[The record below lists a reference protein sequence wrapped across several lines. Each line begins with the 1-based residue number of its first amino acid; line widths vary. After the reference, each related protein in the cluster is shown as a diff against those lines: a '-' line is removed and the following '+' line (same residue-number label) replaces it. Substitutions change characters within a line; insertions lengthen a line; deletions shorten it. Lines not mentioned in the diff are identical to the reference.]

1 MKYVIVALEEWIVMK
16 GSLFIDNKVLDRG
29 VFMYVNE
36 TKIKVR
42 YVETDQMGIVHHS
55 NYYAWFEVGRT
66 EFIAASGMNY
76 RDMEKEGV
84 LIPLVESSC
93 KYIQGAKY
101 EDVIIIETWIEYLNG
116 AKVVF
121 SYNVIRD
128 EDRKLLA
135 KGSTTHA
142 FVNKEFKIINLKKK
156 NEGMWKVLEELTK

>member
-1 MKYVIVALEEWIVMK
+1 
-16 GSLFIDNKVLDRG
+16 
-29 VFMYVNE
+29 MYMNE

-66 EFIAASGMNY
+66 EFISASGMNY
-76 RDMEKEGV
+76 REMEKQGV
-84 LIPLVESSC
+84 LLPLVESSC

-101 EDVIIIETWIEYLNG
+101 EDVLTIKTWIEELNG

-121 SYNVIRD
+121 NYHVIRE
-128 EDRKLLA
+128 EDNKVLA

-142 FVNKEFKIINLKKK
+142 FVNKDFKIINLKKK
-156 NEGMWKVLEELTK
+156 NGDVWELLEELTR